1 MMKKFLALLAAGL
14 MAGAVSADTYLDA
27 TGDLDSGAPDDFS
40 GFTHL
45 DISQVDVTSDG
56 INISF
61 IISVVQNPIT
71 APNDWGNYMVGI
83 DTTAG
88 GDSVGNGWSRPISM
102 TGMDYWLGAWVN
114 GGGDDGQAWN
124 YNGASWSGP
133 SALTVSTNANTVTMT
148 TTLASLGLVGGE
160 TIKFDVYTS
169 GSGATDG
176 AVDALS
182 SATPSITTWGAP
194 GNAYDTAGNGLSY
207 QVVPEPGTIALMGLF
222 GVIAGVRY
230 LRRKQ

>member
-14 MAGAVSADTYLDA
+14 VAGAVHADTYLDA

-61 IISVVQNPIT
+61 IVSVVQNPIT
-71 APNDWGNYMVGI
+71 SPNNWGNYMVAI

-102 TGMDYWLGAWVN
+102 TGMDYWLGSWVN
-114 GGGDDGQAWN
+114 DGGDDGQSWN

-133 SALTVSTNANTVTMT
+133 NALTVSTNGNSVTMT
-148 TTLASLGLVGGE
+148 TTLASLGLTGGE
-160 TIKFDVYTS
+160 VIKFDVYTS
-169 GSGATDG
+169 GSGGTDG
-176 AVDALS
+176 AIDALS
-182 SATPSITTWGAP
+182 SATPSITTWG
-194 GNAYDTAGNGLSY
+194 GSYNTAGNGLTY
-207 QVVPEPGTIALMGLF
+207 QVVPEPATVALIGLF

>member
-1 MMKKFLALLAAGL
+1 MKKLLALLVAGL

-27 TGDLDSGAPDDFS
+27 TGDLGTSPVDFS

-56 INISF
+56 TIISF

-71 APNDWGNYMVGI
+71 SPNNWGNYMVGI

-88 GDSVGNGWSRPISM
+88 GDSLGNGWSRPISM
-102 TGMDYWLGAWVN
+102 TGMDYWLGSWVD
-114 GGGDDGQAWN
+114 GGGDDGQQWN
-124 YNGASWSGP
+124 YTGTWNGP
-133 SALTVSTNANTVTMT
+133 SALTVVTNANTISLT
-148 TTLASLGLVGGE
+148 TTLASLGLAGGE

-169 GSGATDG
+169 GGGGGDS

-182 SATPSITTWGAP
+182 SATPSITTWGGP
-194 GNAYDTAGNGLSY
+194 YDTAGNGLSY
-207 QVVPEPGTIALMGLF
+207 QVVPEPGTLALVGLF